1 MRVRTGAAGARV
13 RAWTAVGAVLV
24 GGALFLLPIGLGLVS
39 PRSRHVV
46 EPPGAPVTPEL
57 EPPPSRLATPR
68 PAHAAADGPA
78 RATTARASAEMVEP
92 AGGAVSA
99 PPATPVHSPALA
111 RLELRVLG
119 AGPAPASIEL
129 LHEPAGGGPA
139 CRSRHAS
146 DAEGRLRLELAP
158 GSARAVAWSDTATAP
173 PALAELVAGATTVL
187 ELALAPALPVLG
199 RVVDAASGAPVAGAR
214 VTFWT
219 FAEADEVVS
228 GPDGTFRHP
237 RFPAAAPAQQI
248 AAHAPGFGTT
258 VRVLRVT
265 QDGTW
270 KLAARHAGEAS
281 LRGRGTPWIELE
293 LVREQRLRGRVLD
306 AGGAPVAGAR
316 VAVEGF
322 QRAMTAVA
330 SRDAA
335 ATSSAPDGSF
345 ELGGLRSDL
354 GHTLTLAAP
363 GLAAEPLELVPAAGL
378 VELGAL
384 VLRPAT
390 FLTGVVLDADGL
402 PLAGAEVLL
411 RPALPL
417 PAPASPLDAGAR
429 AQSRER
435 RATTCSAGTFLFEDL
450 APAPAWLLVE
460 TEEGA
465 RAETTL
471 VPGPDGRFETPCLT
485 LEPAALARRGP

>member
-1 MRVRTGAAGARV
+1 MGAA
-13 RAWTAVGAVLV
+13 LV
-24 GGALFLLPIGLGLVS
+24 AGALFLLPIGIGLVS
-39 PRSRHVV
+39 PRSRQVV

-78 RATTARASAEMVEP
+78 RATTARASAETVEP
-92 AGGAVSA
+92 AGGAGSA
-99 PPATPVHSPALA
+99 PPATPAHGPALA
-111 RLELRVLG
+111 RLELHVLG
-119 AGPAPASIEL
+119 AAAPASIEL
-129 LHEPAGGGPA
+129 LHEPADGGPA
-139 CRSRHAS
+139 RRSLHAS
-146 DAEGRLRLELAP
+146 DAGGRLALALAP
-158 GSARAVAWSDTATAP
+158 GSARAVAWSDAATAP
-173 PALAELVAGATTVL
+173 PGLAELSAGATTVL

-199 RVVDAASGAPVAGAR
+199 RVLDAESGAPVAGAR
-214 VTFWT
+214 VAFWT

-248 AAHAPGFGTT
+248 AARAQGFGTT
-258 VRVLRVT
+258 VRVLRLAP
-265 QDGTW
+265 DGAW

-293 LVREQRLRGRVLD
+293 LVREQRLRGRVVD
-306 AGGAPVAGAR
+306 AGGAPLAGVR

-330 SRDAA
+330 SPDAA
-335 ATSSAPDGSF
+335 TTTSAADGGF

-354 GHTLTLAAP
+354 GHALTLAAP
-363 GLAAEPLELVPAAGL
+363 GLAGEPLELPPATGL
-378 VELGAL
+378 VELGTL

-402 PLAGAEVLL
+402 PRAGAEVVL
-411 RPALPL
+411 RPMRPL
-417 PAPASPLDAGAR
+417 PTPAGPLDAGAR

-435 RATTCSAGTFLFEDL
+435 RATTCVAGTFLFEDL
-450 APAPAWLLVE
+450 LPAPAWLVVE
-460 TEEGA
+460 TEAGE

-471 VPGPDGRFETPCLT
+471 VPGPDGIYDTPCLA
-485 LEPAALARRGP
+485 LGPAALAQRGP